1 MKRFRIDMSTM
12 LNTLVSTAS
21 KKSSSNGLNS
31 FKVSIQAVLDHGFD
45 IARIKKIAKA
55 KGMRLIKNDTA
66 LSFESKDLDNDIK
79 SFLHELNFIG

>member
-1 MKRFRIDMSTM
+1 M

-21 KKSSSNGLNS
+21 KKPSANGFSL

-45 IARIKKIAKA
+45 IARIKKIAKT

-66 LSFESKDLDNDIK
+66 LSFESKNLDDDMQ
-79 SFLHELNFIG
+79 SFLHELNFID